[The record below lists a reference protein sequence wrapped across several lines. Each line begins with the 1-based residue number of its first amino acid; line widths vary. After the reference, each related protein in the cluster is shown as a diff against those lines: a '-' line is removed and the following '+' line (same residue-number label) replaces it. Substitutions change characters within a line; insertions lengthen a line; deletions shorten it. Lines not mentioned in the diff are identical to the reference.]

1 MPDMT
6 TELTGMTQWLSANAL
21 PLLIVAALL
30 LFLYRGLKPFV
41 HRILVRVMEA
51 QESFVADD
59 PRQQDEIKRRVATIE
74 DLITRLLRT
83 TVTIAIVAVILGV
96 LDLWPAL
103 AGFGLIIAALTLAGQ
118 SIILDYLMG
127 VLILVEGQY
136 FKGDTV
142 RIGMVEG
149 VVEEVGLRRTQV
161 RDVRGVL
168 HSISNGLIRESSNL
182 TRTYATATV
191 DIDGVADADVEAVI
205 EVLNAVGIEIA
216 ADPAFEGVFTDP
228 PGYTA
233 TIRLT
238 AAGETLRFAGRVRP
252 DARPR
257 AEAEMRRR
265 VAGGLAARG
274 IKLIVAP
281 VAAGSPR

>member
-1 MPDMT
+1 MDPT
-6 TELTGMTQWLSANAL
+6 TAVGDL
-21 PLLIVAALL
+21 
-30 LFLYRGLKPFV
+30 
-41 HRILVRVMEA
+41 
-51 QESFVADD
+51 
-59 PRQQDEIKRRVATIE
+59 ATWFK
-74 DLITRLLRT
+74 DH
-83 TVTIAIVAVILGV
+83 AI
-96 LDLWPAL
+96 
-103 AGFGLIIAALTLAGQ
+103 GLIIAAIVLVIASRVAKPAIHRLLIRIFRAQAADQGNDASVVAETNKRVETIEDLVDRGIRFFYLLVIVLVVFGVFDLWPLLAGLGVVIAAITLAGQ
-118 SIILDYLMG
+118 SIVLDYLMG
-127 VLILVEGQY
+127 ILILVEGQY

-149 VVEEVGLRRTQV
+149 IVEEVGLRRTQV

-233 TIRLT
+233 TIRLS

-274 IKLIVAP
+274 IKLIVGPVVQGAP
-281 VAAGSPR
+281 R

>member
-6 TELTGMTQWLSANAL
+6 TELTGMTQWLNANAL

-30 LFLYRGLKPFV
+30 LFLYRGLRPFV

-51 QESFVADD
+51 QESFIADD

-142 RIGMVEG
+142 RIGLVEG

-233 TIRLT
+233 TIRLS

-274 IKLIVAP
+274 IRLIVAP

>member
-6 TELTGMTQWLSANAL
+6 TELTGMTQWLNANAL

-30 LFLYRGLKPFV
+30 LFLYRGLRPFV

-51 QESFVADD
+51 QESFIADD

-83 TVTIAIVAVILGV
+83 TVTIAIFAVILGV

-233 TIRLT
+233 TIRLS

-274 IKLIVAP
+274 IRLIVAP
-281 VAAGSPR
+281 VAAGAPR

>member
-1 MPDMT
+1 MPDMN
-6 TELTGMTQWLSANAL
+6 TELTGMTQWLSDNAL
-21 PLLIVAALL
+21 PLLIVVGLL
-30 LFLYRGLKPFV
+30 LLVFRGLRPLV
-41 HRILVRVMEA
+41 HRLLMRVMRA
-51 QESFVADD
+51 QESFIADD
-59 PRQQDEIKRRVATIE
+59 PRQQDELKRRVATIE
-74 DLITRLLRT
+74 DLITTLLRT
-83 TVTIAIVAVILGV
+83 TFMIAIVSVLLGV
-96 LDLWPAL
+96 LNLWPAVT
-103 AGFGLIIAALTLAGQ
+103 GFGLIIAALTLAGQ

-127 VLILVEGQY
+127 MLILVEGQY

-205 EVLNAVGIEIA
+205 EVLNAVGIELA

-228 PGYTA
+228 PGYTS
-233 TIRLT
+233 TIRLS

-252 DARPR
+252 DARTR

-265 VAGGLAARG
+265 VAAGLAARN
-274 IKLIVAP
+274 IRLIVTPIAP
-281 VAAGSPR
+281 GAAR

>member
-6 TELTGMTQWLSANAL
+6 TQMTSVTQWLSANAL
-21 PLLIVAALL
+21 PLLLVAVLL
-30 LFLYRGLKPFV
+30 LLLYRGLKPFV
-41 HRILVRVMEA
+41 HRVLLRVMRA
-51 QESFVADD
+51 QESYLADD
-59 PRQQDEIKRRVATIE
+59 PRQQDELKRRVATIE
-74 DLITRLLRT
+74 DLITTILRT
-83 TVTIAIVAVILGV
+83 TVTVAIVAVVLGM

-103 AGFGLIIAALTLAGQ
+103 AGFGLVIAALTLAGQ

-127 VLILVEGQY
+127 ILILVEGQY

-142 RIGMVEG
+142 RLGMVEG

-161 RDVRGVL
+161 RDVRGTL

-233 TIRLT
+233 TIRLS

-252 DARPR
+252 DARAR

-265 VAGGLAARG
+265 VAGGLAARN
-274 IKLIVAP
+274 IRLIVTP
-281 VAAGSPR
+281 VAPAAAR

>member
-6 TELTGMTQWLSANAL
+6 TELTGMTQWLNANAL

-30 LFLYRGLKPFV
+30 LFLYRGLRPFV

-51 QESFVADD
+51 QESFIADD

-83 TVTIAIVAVILGV
+83 TVTIAIFAVILGV

-142 RIGMVEG
+142 RIGLVEG

-168 HSISNGLIRESSNL
+168 HSISNGLVRESSNL

-233 TIRLT
+233 TIRLS

-274 IKLIVAP
+274 IRLIVAP

>member
-1 MPDMT
+1 M
-6 TELTGMTQWLSANAL
+6 
-21 PLLIVAALL
+21 
-30 LFLYRGLKPFV
+30 K
-41 HRILVRVMEA
+41 A
-51 QESFVADD
+51 QESFIADD
-59 PRQQDEIKRRVATIE
+59 PRQQDELKRRVATIE
-74 DLITRLLRT
+74 DLITTLLRT
-83 TVTIAIVAVILGV
+83 TVTIAIVAVVLGM
-96 LDLWPAL
+96 LNLWPAL
-103 AGFGLIIAALTLAGQ
+103 AGFGLVIAALTLAGQ

-127 VLILVEGQY
+127 ILILVEGQY

-142 RIGMVEG
+142 RLGMVEG

-161 RDVRGVL
+161 RDVRGTL

-233 TIRLT
+233 TIRLS

-252 DARPR
+252 DARAR

-265 VAGGLAARG
+265 VAGGLAARK
-274 IKLIVAP
+274 IRLIVTPIAP
-281 VAAGSPR
+281 GAPR

>member
-1 MPDMT
+1 MT
-6 TELTGMTQWLSANAL
+6 TELTGMTQWLNANAL

-30 LFLYRGLKPFV
+30 LFLYRGLRPFV

-51 QESFVADD
+51 QESFIADD

-83 TVTIAIVAVILGV
+83 TVTIAIFAVILGV

-233 TIRLT
+233 TIRLS

-274 IKLIVAP
+274 IRLIVAP
-281 VAAGSPR
+281 VAAGAPR

>member
-1 MPDMT
+1 MPDVT
-6 TELTGMTQWLSANAL
+6 TEMTSLTQWLNANAL
-21 PLLIVAALL
+21 PLLIIAGLL
-30 LFLYRGLKPFV
+30 LLLYRGLKPFV
-41 HRILVRVMEA
+41 HRLLLRVMKA
-51 QESFVADD
+51 QESFIADD
-59 PRQQDEIKRRVATIE
+59 PRQQDELKRRVATIE
-74 DLITRLLRT
+74 DLITTLLRT
-83 TVTIAIVAVILGV
+83 TVTIAIVAVVLGM
-96 LDLWPAL
+96 LNLWPAL
-103 AGFGLIIAALTLAGQ
+103 AGFGLVIAALTLAGQ

-127 VLILVEGQY
+127 ILILVEGQY

-142 RIGMVEG
+142 RLGMVEG

-161 RDVRGVL
+161 RDVRGTL

-233 TIRLT
+233 TIRLS

-252 DARPR
+252 DARAR

-265 VAGGLAARG
+265 VAGGLAARK
-274 IKLIVAP
+274 IRLIVTPIAP
-281 VAAGSPR
+281 GAPR